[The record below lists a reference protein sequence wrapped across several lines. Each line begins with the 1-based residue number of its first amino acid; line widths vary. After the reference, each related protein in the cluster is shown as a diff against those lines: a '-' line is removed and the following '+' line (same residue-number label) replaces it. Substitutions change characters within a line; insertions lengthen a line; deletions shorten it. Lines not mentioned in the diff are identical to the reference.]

1 MKAIAAVSVVASA
14 ALAVSIVVMYL
25 NFTALVETQS
35 NLIKEQT
42 DEIDNLREGLDN
54 MTSIIHD
61 LWENAPLP
69 DIRTNMTA
77 QTSYFQSP
85 D

>member
-1 MKAIAAVSVVASA
+1 VIASA
-14 ALAVSIVVMYL
+14 ALAISIVVMYL
-25 NFTALVETQS
+25 NFSALVQTQS
-35 NLIKEQT
+35 NLIKEQA
-42 DEIDNLREGLDN
+42 DEMHNLREGLDN

-61 LWENAPLP
+61 LWENAPIP